1 MHVFVLASGR
11 LRLRGLWS
19 QCCQCY
25 CPKHYGKLGERLV
38 QADVNIACDDF
49 WQEWMLPHQAGYVSF
64 KHLDGSLQMLKGGL
78 PCEQTV

>member
-19 QCCQCY
+19 QCY

-38 QADVNIACDDF
+38 QADVNIAWDDF

-64 KHLDGSLQMLKGGL
+64 RHLDGPLRMLKGGL
-78 PCEQTV
+78 PSEPIV